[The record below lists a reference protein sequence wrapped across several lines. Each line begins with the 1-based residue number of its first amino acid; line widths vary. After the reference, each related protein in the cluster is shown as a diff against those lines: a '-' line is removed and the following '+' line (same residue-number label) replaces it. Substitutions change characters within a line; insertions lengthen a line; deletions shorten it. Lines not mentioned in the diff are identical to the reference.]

1 MIPWTVSFKID
12 LCRALLIVFLSW
24 CKLLLTYFLGGSRG
38 RGRGGGP
45 NNRLKFDSEFDFET
59 SNQQF
64 NKEDIERELKEKLT
78 ISSSPAAGQYFSIY
92 TVPSFGIHSPLLVI
106 ELTGRKNV
114 AWNFERTNIGLKIH
128 IYKSH
133 AFILHVDIMLL
144 SINSNMTAL
153 YARTYVIREFTP
165 WGVM

>member
-1 MIPWTVSFKID
+1 MHPTVHMNELFLFRIIFSQTLCKWNSILIPKTVSFKTI
-12 LCRALLIVFLSW
+12 LCRTLLLIFLSW
-24 CKLLLTYFLGGSRG
+24 CKLLLTYFPGGSRG

-92 TVPSFGIHSPLLVI
+92 TVPSFGIHSSLLVI
-106 ELTGRKNV
+106 KVTGRKTCGMK
-114 AWNFERTNIGLKIH
+114 F
-128 IYKSH
+128 
-133 AFILHVDIMLL
+133 
-144 SINSNMTAL
+144 
-153 YARTYVIREFTP
+153 
-165 WGVM
+165 